1 MTRGSGTTGPDA
13 GRRTILD
20 RIAAALA
27 DRPAARPIPREY
39 RPAGAEAGI
48 ELLELLTDRLIDY
61 RAAVHR
67 CPAAEAAER
76 IGELVGDRSVVVPVG
91 FPAALLTEV
100 RHWRPD
106 EPPLTVAELDR
117 VDGVLSTCAL
127 AVAETGTLVLDAG
140 PGQGRRALTLVPDY
154 HLAVVR
160 ADQVVFN
167 VPDAI
172 ERLAGSR
179 TLTWISGPSATSDIE
194 LARVEGV
201 HGPRTLVVLLV
212 GP

>member
-1 MTRGSGTTGPDA
+1 MN
-13 GRRTILD
+13 GRDTMLA
-20 RIAAALA
+20 RIAQALA
-27 DRPAARPIPREY
+27 DRPGPGPIPRDY
-39 RPAGAEAGI
+39 RPAGAEPGTG
-48 ELLELLTDRLIDY
+48 LLELLADRLVDY
-61 RAAVHR
+61 RATVHR
-67 CPAAEAAER
+67 CPAAVAAER
-76 IGELVGDRSVVVPVG
+76 IGELLGDRPVVVPAD
-91 FPAALLTEV
+91 FPAELLARV

-106 EPPLTVAELDR
+106 EPPLTVAELDAAG
-117 VDGVLSTCAL
+117 GVLSGCAL
-127 AVAETGTLVLDAG
+127 AIAETGTLVLDAG

-172 ERLAGSR
+172 QRLAGRR

-212 GP
+212 ER

>member
-1 MTRGSGTTGPDA
+1 MSGT
-13 GRRTILD
+13 GRDTILA
-20 RIAAALA
+20 RITAALA
-27 DRPAARPIPREY
+27 DRPAAAAIPREY
-39 RPAGAEAGI
+39 RPAGAEPGTD
-48 ELLELLTDRLIDY
+48 LLELLTDRLVDY
-61 RAAVHR
+61 RATVHR
-67 CPAAEAAER
+67 CPAVAAAER
-76 IGELVGDRSVVVPVG
+76 IGELLGDRPVVVPAD
-91 FPAALLTEV
+91 FPAELLAQV

-106 EPPLTVAELDR
+106 DPPLTVAELDASG
-117 VDGVLSTCAL
+117 GVLSGCAL
-127 AVAETGTLVLDAG
+127 AIAETGTLVLDAG

-160 ADQVVFN
+160 AEQVVFN

-172 ERLAGSR
+172 EQLAGRR

-212 GP
+212 EP